1 MGEKEEKKGKLWNG
15 IKRLMGD
22 EFGEKNE
29 EKDPSNCLSCCDT
42 SAKDDFEEKN
52 EELRDYYQE
61 NNELKKALHDLILL
75 YNAETHKNIVN
86 RGKIRQLQYE
96 NRNLKYDIF
105 LLKEKYDYETS
116 RLELKL
122 QHHIA
127 SEKRRTKARE

>member
-1 MGEKEEKKGKLWNG
+1 M
-15 IKRLMGD
+15 
-22 EFGEKNE
+22 
-29 EKDPSNCLSCCDT
+29 
-42 SAKDDFEEKN
+42 
-52 EELRDYYQE
+52 RDYYQE

-105 LLKEKYDYETS
+105 LLTEKYDYETS

-127 SEKRRTKARE
+127 TTPYSK